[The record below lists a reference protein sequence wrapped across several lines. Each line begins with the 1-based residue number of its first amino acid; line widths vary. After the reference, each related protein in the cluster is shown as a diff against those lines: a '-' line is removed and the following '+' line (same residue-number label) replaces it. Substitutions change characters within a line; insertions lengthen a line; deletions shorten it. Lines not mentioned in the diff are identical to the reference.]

1 MLDVVHHFKQHNS
14 WGRTKMERKDGIKT
28 RVQVFQC
35 ILCNV
40 FFTFETD
47 AAGKYLSP
55 KMSTEGF
62 PFNHAICV
70 YKYLNR
76 SLAILNMTVTCLIN
90 LLMEEIKIRKKVTI
104 YLF

>member
-1 MLDVVHHFKQHNS
+1 MNLHTYVFLCLMLYIILNNTIHGVEPRWREKQE
-14 WGRTKMERKDGIKT
+14 ERQWCKYFNASCVT
-28 RVQVFQC
+28 
-35 ILCNV
+35 

-55 KMSTEGF
+55 KKSTEGF

-76 SLAILNMTVTCLIN
+76 CMAILNMTVWPISILTLY
-90 LLMEEIKIRKKVTI
+90 LL
-104 YLF
+104 

>member
-1 MLDVVHHFKQHNS
+1 MNLHTSVCFVLDVVHHFKQQNS
-14 WGRTKMERKDGIKT
+14 WGRTKMERKAEERQGCKYFNASCVT
-28 RVQVFQC
+28 
-35 ILCNV
+35 

-47 AAGKYLSP
+47 AAGKYPSP
-55 KMSTEGF
+55 KKSTEGF

-76 SLAILNMTVTCLIN
+76 SMAILKMTVRPILI
-90 LLMEEIKIRKKVTI
+90 VTI

>member
-1 MLDVVHHFKQHNS
+1 MYVLCLMLYVILNNTIHGVEQRWREKREEKQGCKYFNAS
-14 WGRTKMERKDGIKT
+14 CVT
-28 RVQVFQC
+28 F
-35 ILCNV
+35 

-55 KMSTEGF
+55 KTSTEGF

-70 YKYLNR
+70 YKYLKR
-76 SLAILNMTVTCLIN
+76 SMASLNMTVL
-90 LLMEEIKIRKKVTI
+90 KVTI